1 MQYLGI
7 AADEPERIKRHTRP
21 GVVLPLVEIGWDEAY
36 CRKWCEE
43 NDLLSP
49 IYTNAARGGCWFCHN
64 QGVEQLRLLRRDYPD
79 LWKILL
85 KWDSDS
91 PFTFKPDG
99 HTVHD
104 YDLRYAMEDR
114 GLIPTDRKFRWAMIQ
129 DSALLSALKGSDEMR
144 LISYDCEVFAYDWL
158 VVFKD
163 KETGQRTR
171 IWNDNEALK
180 MALSE
185 DGIYVGFNSK
195 HYDQFIIKAIAAGF
209 TPQEVKQVNDYI
221 IGGGQGWDCPLLKD
235 FYFAFNNVDIKDD
248 MQMGLSLKAIEGHLG
263 LSVQESTVPFDIDRP
278 LTEEERRETEF
289 YCDHDVDT
297 AEQLIDIRKDYLKN
311 KVQIGRLAGLS
322 DVKAMGMTNAKLT
335 AAMLKASKKPHDDER
350 QYVYPENL
358 KKEYIPPEVFAFF
371 DKMYDL
377 TISDKDL
384 FSGKLDF
391 QIGDCPGVIGYGG
404 IHAAIPNYFFDEAES
419 GNRVIRNKDVAS
431 YYPHLMT
438 LCGYT
443 SRNIPSAEVFENVL
457 ETRMKAKASGDK
469 ATANALKL
477 VVNTTYGALLNKYN
491 DLFDPLMGRSV
502 CITGQLFLLEL
513 AQHLYKDIPGLKIV
527 QLNTDGIMVECDRAD
542 LGKLDEICDEWQAR
556 TGFELEEDSV
566 VKIAQKDVNNYVE
579 VQPGGKSKAKGGY
592 LVKGISTVGAF
603 NINNSCCIVATA
615 LKEFF
620 VNGTPVEE
628 TIENCDDIFQFQIV
642 AKAGAK
648 YREAYHLVDGV
659 KEPVQKVN
667 RVYATADE
675 RYGKL
680 FKVKAEDDS
689 TAKIESLPEH
699 CIIDNDNHLTI
710 ADVDKTFYIEMAQKR
725 VNDFKGI
732 KPEKKKSTRRT
743 KSMATTKTE
752 TKVENVYQKL
762 IKAREQFLN
771 SDVQKTGKNMHLSFK
786 YFELEDIVP
795 TATRIFAT
803 LGLVGLANFTA
814 DTATLSIVN
823 TETPEEVITF
833 VAPFN
838 QIAPI
843 VSNAGKQ
850 ATNEMQALGS
860 SITYMR
866 RYLYMI
872 ALDICESDSID
883 ANLGKGEA
891 PAPAAETPKAPP
903 ATPEQRAAVTQ
914 DLTNKNGNATP
925 LQIKGLKAVLK
936 KLKETDPSKEE
947 MIAKIAVQTEGFTV
961 ITKTDCETLIQRIT
975 AMLEG
980 GQA

>member
-1 MQYLGI
+1 M
-7 AADEPERIKRHTRP
+7 RIVT
-21 GVVLPLVEIGWDEAY
+21 
-36 CRKWCEE
+36 
-43 NDLLSP
+43 
-49 IYTNAARGGCWFCHN
+49 
-64 QGVEQLRLLRRDYPD
+64 
-79 LWKILL
+79 
-85 KWDSDS
+85 
-91 PFTFKPDG
+91 
-99 HTVHD
+99 
-104 YDLRYAMEDR
+104 YD
-114 GLIPTDRKFRWAMIQ
+114 F
-129 DSALLSALKGSDEMR
+129 
-144 LISYDCEVFAYDWL
+144 EVFAYNWL
-158 VVFKD
+158 VVLKD
-163 KETGQRTR
+163 KETGIRTR
-171 IWNDNEALK
+171 IHNDSEALK
-180 MALSE
+180 MAISE
-185 DGIYVGFNSK
+185 DTIYVGFNSK
-195 HYDQFIIKAIAAGF
+195 HYDQFIMKACVAGF
-209 TPQEVKQVNDYI
+209 TPQEVKQVNDFI
-221 IGGGQGWDCPLLKD
+221 IGGGQGWDCPMLQD
-235 FYFAFNNVDIKDD
+235 FFFYFNNVDVKDD

-263 LSVQESTVPFDIDRP
+263 VSVKESSVPFDIDRP
-278 LTEEERRETEF
+278 LTPEEIEEVFR
-289 YCDHDVDT
+289 YCEHDVDT
-297 AEQLIDIRKDYLKN
+297 AERILDIRKDYFKN
-311 KVQIGRLAGLS
+311 KIHIGRLAGLT

-350 QYVYPENL
+350 KYVYPENL
-358 KKEYIPPEVFAFF
+358 KREYIPPEVFAFF
-371 DKMYDL
+371 DRMYDL
-377 TISDKDL
+377 SITDKEI
-384 FSGKLDF
+384 FSGKLEF
-391 QIGDCPGVIGYGG
+391 QIGECPGVVGYGG
-404 IHAAIPNYFFDEAES
+404 IHAAIPNYFFEEKDD
-419 GNRVIRNKDVAS
+419 GRVIRNKDVAS

-457 ETRMKAKASGDK
+457 DTRMKAKASGDK

-502 CITGQLFLLEL
+502 CITGQLFLMEL
-513 AQHLYKDIPGLKIV
+513 AQHLYADIPGLKIV
-527 QLNTDGIMVECDRAD
+527 QLNTDGIMVECSKSDID
-542 LGKLDEICDEWQAR
+542 KLNEICDEWQSR

-615 LKEFF
+615 LKEYF

-628 TIENCDDIFQFQIV
+628 TINNCDDIFQFQII

-648 YREAYHLVDGV
+648 YREAYHIVDGE

-689 TAKIESLPEH
+689 TAKIEMLPEH
-699 CIIDNDNHLTI
+699 CIIDNDNQLSI
-710 ADVDKTFYIEMAQKR
+710 SDVDKTFYIEMAKKR

-732 KPEKKKSTRRT
+732 KPERKTRRT
-743 KSMATTKTE
+743 KKMATAKSTATP
-752 TKVENVYQKL
+752 TNVYQKL
-762 IKAREQFLN
+762 MVARAKFLE

-795 TATRIFAT
+795 TAIRIFNE
-803 LGLVGLANFTA
+803 VGLIPIVNFTTDVA
-814 DTATLSIVN
+814 NMNIVN
-823 TETPEEVITF
+823 TDNPEEVIEF

-843 VSNAGKQ
+843 VSNTGKQ

-883 ANLGKGEA
+883 ANIGKGEA
-891 PAPAAETPKAPP
+891 APSTTAPKAP
-903 ATPEQRAAVTQ
+903 ATPEQRQEVKEN
-914 DLTNKNGNATP
+914 LTGKNGNATQ
-925 LQIKGLKAVLK
+925 LQIKGLKKVLK
-936 KLKETDPSKEE
+936 QLKEKDPSKEE
-947 MIAKIAVQTEGFTV
+947 MIAKIAVETEGFTV
-961 ITKTDCETLIQRIT
+961 ISKSDCEAMIERIT
-975 AMLEG
+975 AMLGEG
-980 GQA
+980 GQE

>member
-1 MQYLGI
+1 M
-7 AADEPERIKRHTRP
+7 RIIT
-21 GVVLPLVEIGWDEAY
+21 
-36 CRKWCEE
+36 
-43 NDLLSP
+43 
-49 IYTNAARGGCWFCHN
+49 
-64 QGVEQLRLLRRDYPD
+64 
-79 LWKILL
+79 
-85 KWDSDS
+85 
-91 PFTFKPDG
+91 
-99 HTVHD
+99 
-104 YDLRYAMEDR
+104 
-114 GLIPTDRKFRWAMIQ
+114 
-129 DSALLSALKGSDEMR
+129 
-144 LISYDCEVFAYDWL
+144 YDCEVFAYDWL
-158 VVFKD
+158 VSLKD
-163 KETGQRTR
+163 KETGQRTK

-180 MALSE
+180 MALS
-185 DGIYVGFNSK
+185 DDCIYVGFNSK
-195 HYDQFIIKAIAAGF
+195 HYDQFIIKAIVAGF
-209 TPQEVKQVNDYI
+209 TPQEIKQVNDFI
-221 IGGGQGWDCPLLKD
+221 INGGQGWECPMLKD
-235 FYFAFNNVDIKDD
+235 FYFAFPNVDIKDD

-263 LSVQESTVPFDIDRP
+263 LSVKESSVPFDIDRP

-297 AEQLIDIRKDYLKN
+297 AEKLIDIRKDYLKN
-311 KVQIGRLAGLS
+311 KIHIGRLAGLD

-350 QYVYPENL
+350 KYVYPENL
-358 KKEYIPPEVFAFF
+358 KREYIPPEVFAFF

-377 TISDKDL
+377 SISDKEI
-384 FSGKLDF
+384 FSGKLEF
-391 QIGDCPGVIGYGG
+391 QIGECPGVVGYGG
-404 IHAAIPNYFFDEAES
+404 IHAAILNYFFKETDD
-419 GNRVIRNKDVAS
+419 GRVIKNKDVAS

-513 AQHLYKDIPGLKIV
+513 AEHLYADIPGLKIV
-527 QLNTDGIMVECDRAD
+527 QLNTDGIMVECSKSD
-542 LGKLDEICDEWQAR
+542 LDKLNEICDEWQSR

-615 LKEFF
+615 LKEYF
-620 VNGTPVEE
+620 VNGTPVED
-628 TIENCDDIFQFQIV
+628 TINQCDDIFQFQIV

-648 YREAYHLVDGV
+648 YREAYHVVDGE

-667 RVYATADE
+667 RVYATADK

-689 TAKIESLPEH
+689 TAKIEMLPEH
-699 CIIDNDNHLTI
+699 CIIDNDNQLSI
-710 ADVDKTFYIEMAQKR
+710 SDVDKTFYIEMATKR

-732 KPEKKKSTRRT
+732 KPERKTRRT
-743 KSMATTKTE
+743 KKMASTSKSTTPT
-752 TKVENVYQKL
+752 NVYQKL
-762 IKAREQFLN
+762 MVARAKFLE

-795 TATRIFAT
+795 TAIRIFNE
-803 LGLVGLANFTA
+803 VGLIPIVNFTT
-814 DTATLSIVN
+814 DVATMDIVN
-823 TETPEEVITF
+823 TETPEEVIQF

-883 ANLGKGEA
+883 ANIGKGETPSSA
-891 PAPAAETPKAPP
+891 TPKAP
-903 ATPEQRAAVTQ
+903 ATPEQRQEAKAN
-914 DLTNKNGNATP
+914 LTDKNGNATQ
-925 LQIKGLKAVLK
+925 LQIKGLKKVLK
-936 KLKETDPSKEE
+936 QLKDKDPSKEE
-947 MIAKIAVQTEGFTV
+947 MIAKIAVETQGFTV
-961 ITKTDCETLIQRIT
+961 ISKTDCEAMIERIT
-975 AMLEG
+975 AMLNEG